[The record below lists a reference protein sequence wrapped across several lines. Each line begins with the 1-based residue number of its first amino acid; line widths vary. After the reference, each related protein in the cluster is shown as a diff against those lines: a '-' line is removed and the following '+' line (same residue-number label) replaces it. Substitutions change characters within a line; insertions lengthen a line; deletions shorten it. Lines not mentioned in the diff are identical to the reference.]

1 MAIVLEVLLLFRVP
15 TFSEAFDFAKAVLHN
30 DAVPAM
36 GHNQESSADLCFHT
50 MDVLICYGVFAPVKH
65 SFLGHACL
73 VFCGGHR
80 EKTKVDLRGFSPSF
94 YCAPLAYLGSETQ
107 NGSSELSV
115 FPYEA
120 HPEFH
125 LRVPAIVSALEKKE
139 LISKLV
145 MPNRVHGLKRV
156 SIIDFDVHHGN
167 GTNDAFYDDPNI
179 FNLRFKCHYSSRI
192 SAAGYTR
199 TGKTDEL
206 GHGDGEGTSLN
217 LPLQRG
223 SGDIANRTIFD
234 EVIVPSA
241 QRFEP
246 DIFLAS
252 AG

>member
-1 MAIVLEVLLLFRVP
+1 
-15 TFSEAFDFAKAVLHN
+15 
-30 DAVPAM
+30 M

-50 MDVLICYGVFAPVKH
+50 MDVLMCYGVFAPVKH

-80 EKTKVDLRGFSPSF
+80 
-94 YCAPLAYLGSETQ
+94 LAYLGSETQ
-107 NGSSELSV
+107 IVSSELSV

-139 LISKLV
+139 LISKLI
-145 MPNRVHGLKRV
+145 MPNRVHELKRV

-167 GTNDAFYDDPNI
+167 GTDDAFYDNPNI
-179 FNLRFKCHYSSRI
+179 FNFTNSQLFIVKSEREYQEKHFVQSQIVCVPNATIQEGFLLLDTHDGSYP
-192 SAAGYTR
+192 G
-199 TGKTDEL
+199 TGKIDEL

-241 QRFEP
+241 QRFKP

-252 AG
+252 AGYDGHVLDPLGSL